1 MGLVRAPDE
10 RFEDVPGYD
19 YDANYVDVGGPEMAY
34 VDVAGDGDET
44 FLCLHGEPT
53 WSYLYR
59 KMIPTLSEAGRVV
72 VPDLVGFGRSDK
84 WTDREA
90 YTYDAMYETVENF
103 LTELDLQNVTLV
115 CQDWGGLLGLPVASN
130 NPERFARLV
139 PMNTGLPDGSQTMP
153 DIWHQ
158 FKDMM
163 ADAPAL
169 DIGQLVEGGCA
180 EALDESVRDAYAAP
194 FPDEEHMAGARELP
208 SRVPTDPGMRGAEV
222 IGDARETFADWENP
236 VFVLFSDSD
245 PITRGSRDD
254 LRGLFPTAAEQPD
267 TWIADGAHFLQEDKG
282 ETIAEEIV
290 AFVERT

>member
-10 RFEDVPGYD
+10 QFEDIPGYD

-34 VDVAGDGDET
+34 VDVAGDGAET

-59 KMIPTLSEAGRVV
+59 KMIPTLSEVGRVV

-103 LTELDLQNVTLV
+103 VTELNLQNVTLV
-115 CQDWGGLLGLPVASN
+115 CQDWGGLLGLPVAAN

-163 ADAPAL
+163 ADPSRTRITWPVLVNSPRGSPSNPRCTVRRSSVTPARRSPT
-169 DIGQLVEGGCA
+169 GRSRCSSSSRTRTQLPAGPVTICGGC
-180 EALDESVRDAYAAP
+180 SR
-194 FPDEEHMAGARELP
+194 RLP
-208 SRVPTDPGMRGAEV
+208 SNRIRG
-222 IGDARETFADWENP
+222 
-236 VFVLFSDSD
+236 
-245 PITRGSRDD
+245 
-254 LRGLFPTAAEQPD
+254 
-267 TWIADGAHFLQEDKG
+267 
-282 ETIAEEIV
+282 
-290 AFVERT
+290 